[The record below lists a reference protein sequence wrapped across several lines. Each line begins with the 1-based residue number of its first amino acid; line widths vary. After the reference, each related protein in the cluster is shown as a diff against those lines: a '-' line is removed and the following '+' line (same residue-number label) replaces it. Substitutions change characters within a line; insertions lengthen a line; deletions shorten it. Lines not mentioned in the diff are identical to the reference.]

1 GDIPNSQFPIPNSQ
15 FPIPNSQFPIPK
27 QQINTIIIAVTA
39 SAFEEERA
47 EILAAG
53 CDDFVRKPF
62 REEVIWEKMAQHLG
76 VRYVYV
82 QKDEVGKIKQE
93 KTTSDLKLDTSELS
107 VMPTEWLVQLH
118 KSATELRAKEI
129 VQLTKQIPE
138 EHAQLAKI
146 LKDLVDNFRFDTII
160 NLTKKGG

>member
-1 GDIPNSQFPIPNSQ
+1 MNGYEATRQIKAKQREMEGWEAEGTAGDIPD
-15 FPIPNSQFPIPK
+15 SQFPIPK

-82 QKDEVGKIKQE
+82 QKDEEGKSQQE
-93 KTTSDLKLDTSELS
+93 KTTPDLRLDTSELS

-118 KSATELRAKEI
+118 QSATELRAKEI
-129 VQLTKQIPE
+129 IQLTKQIPE
-138 EHAQLAKI
+138 ETCSTSQ
-146 LKDLVDNFRFDTII
+146 NTEGFGR
-160 NLTKKGG
+160 